1 MATLATSFMTGR
13 ERNCTYSIVL
23 DKRSNRTRTNE
34 FPLSVRF
41 TIDKKSIYLPIGGSY
56 TPQYFSDV
64 TNAKKS
70 RSAKYTDQQQWAVII
85 EKYKTI
91 LSGLNRGHDLTL
103 EQIKTSISGK
113 SDNDEISFI
122 GIWEQIIERLNKEGR
137 FTTAESYTCALRSF
151 SKILWNTPV
160 IGFKI
165 NSETLQKW
173 SDGMRN
179 GVENKNGKIVGKIA
193 DATRGI
199 YLRTARVVWNECVR
213 LGYLSNAEYPFS
225 NRKAL
230 GLVNIPKGAT
240 RKDRFLNVEQMTE
253 LYYIFRD
260 HKYPDAWGKVYTEKA
275 HQSLGLFLVQY
286 LCNGFNLAD
295 AAQLTYN
302 NFYFQ
307 SQGKAFLFN
316 RKKTAGRSE
325 NGAEVIIPIIEP
337 LRYILHDIAATP
349 EMDKAVFPWI
359 LNGATDEKTVRRLT
373 SQENSNVKDRVIRI
387 CDECLHWDIRPSGTW
402 CRHSFATNLRNAGVE
417 MNYISES
424 MGHSMPDHSV
434 TELYIEHYPLAK
446 QMEYNSL
453 LLDIKSNTEQ
463 RKQKILNCLSTLSL
477 EELEEIMRERQ
488 ARLKAALSFRDRN
501 CTFSLTLDKRTNR
514 KNPENY
520 PLSVRFTIDR
530 KSIYHHVGREYS
542 QAEYEQIRDAK
553 AGDAHYEERRHWG
566 ELMDQYELLI
576 KETVKGHA
584 LTLDVIKSR
593 LNIKSD

>member
-1 MATLATSFMTGR
+1 MSTLATSFMTGR

-41 TIDKKSIYLPIGGSY
+41 TIDKKSIYIPIGRSY

-70 RSAKYTDQQQWAVII
+70 RSVKYTDQQHWAVII
-85 EKYKTI
+85 DKYKTI
-91 LSGLNRGHDLTL
+91 LAGLSRGHDLTL

-113 SDNDEISFI
+113 SNSDELSFI
-122 GIWEQIIERLNKEGR
+122 GIWEKIIERLTNEGR

-151 SKILWNTPV
+151 RKILWNTPV
-160 IGFKI
+160 DGFKI
-165 NSETLQKW
+165 NSEILQKW

-179 GVENKNGKIVGKIA
+179 GVKDKSGKIVGKIA

-225 NRKAL
+225 NKKAL

-253 LYYIFRD
+253 LYYVFRD
-260 HKYPDAWGKVYTEKA
+260 RSYPDSWGKVYTEKA

-337 LRYILHDIAATP
+337 LRYILDDIAAPP
-349 EMDKAVFPWI
+349 ELDKNVFPWI

-387 CDECLHWDIRPSGTW
+387 CDECLNWDIQPSGTW
-402 CRHSFATNLRNAGVE
+402 CRHSFATNLRNAGVDI
-417 MNYISES
+417 NYISES

-434 TELYIEHYPLAK
+434 TELYIDHYPLAK
-446 QMEYNSL
+446 QIEYNSM

-463 RKQKILNCLSTLSL
+463 RKAKILNYLSSLSL
-477 EELEEIMRERQ
+477 DELEEIMRERN
-488 ARLKAALSFRDRN
+488 AKMKEGLTFRDRN
-501 CTFSLTLDKRTNR
+501 CTFTLMLDKRTN
-514 KNPENY
+514 KKGNDTY
-520 PLSVRFTIDR
+520 PLSVKFTIDR
-530 KSIYHHVGREYS
+530 KSIYHNVGYGFTQEEFDR
-542 QAEYEQIRDAK
+542 IRDAK
-553 AGDAHYEERRHWG
+553 EGDKDYENRKHWE
-566 ELMDQYELLI
+566 ELMTQYVDLVRHI
-576 KETVKGHA
+576 TPGHA
-584 LTLDVIKSR
+584 LTLDAIKNK
-593 LNIKSD
+593 LKS